1 VKVFDNQNRNM
12 KMAKRI
18 SARVGEYKD
27 KESGEMKGEYVQVGV
42 ILEGD
47 KGEFV
52 LLDPGVSLSGILAR
66 QNHMEWLNGG
76 QVRGNVM
83 AGIYEDQPKQQPQ
96 QAKPQSGYGN
106 RKG

>member
-1 VKVFDNQNRNM
+1 M

-18 SARVGEYKD
+18 SARVGEYTD
-27 KESGEMKGEYVQVGV
+27 KEGKVCGEFAQIGV
-42 ILEGD
+42 ILEND

-66 QNHMEWLNGG
+66 QNHMEWLKGG

-83 AGIYEDQPKQQPQ
+83 AGIYADEPKQPAQP
-96 QAKPQSGYGN
+96 AKPQSGYGQ